1 MTGVL
6 HRIKGMLA
14 DPARVSVCDS
24 CGSVS
29 VCDTSCRAGAAR
41 ERTLSSYLSVGS
53 PR

>member
-1 MTGVL
+1 MTGIL
-6 HRIKGMLA
+6 HRIKQFLA

-29 VCDTSCRAGAAR
+29 ICDTSCRAGEAR
-41 ERTLSSYLSVGS
+41 ERALTSYLSAGL

>member
-1 MTGVL
+1 MTAVARRLRAVL
-6 HRIKGMLA
+6 SDSPQVK
-14 DPARVSVCDS
+14 VCES

-41 ERTLSSYLSVGS
+41 ERVFTSYLSVGL

>member
-1 MTGVL
+1 MIRVL
-6 HRIKGMLA
+6 HRIKRMLA

-41 ERTLSSYLSVGS
+41 ERALNGYLSIGS
-53 PR
+53 PH

>member
-1 MTGVL
+1 MTRIL
-6 HRIKGMLA
+6 HRITAMLA

-29 VCDTSCRAGAAR
+29 VCDTACRGTAAR
-41 ERTLSSYLSVGS
+41 DRALNSYLSVGS